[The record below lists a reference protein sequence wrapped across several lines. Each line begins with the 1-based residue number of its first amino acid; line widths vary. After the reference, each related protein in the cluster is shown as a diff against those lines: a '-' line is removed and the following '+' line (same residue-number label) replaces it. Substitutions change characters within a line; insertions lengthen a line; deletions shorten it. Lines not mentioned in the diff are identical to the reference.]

1 MMGADYDSIL
11 DDQVDKAP
19 LTPEDLARHPLT
31 VPVTLGGERCLLHY
45 TTCRTGGRVILART
59 PEALLRAWQRV
70 VGVGF
75 GLRSILRIEMLA
87 PAIFMREAYARR
99 QRQSAAEEFWVRLG
113 CAAERHL
120 AAHHAPPVGLSLC
133 PFRRPQADGAGEE
146 AGDGDYFD
154 PYAHGGCVLCRFGWV
169 PTEHLGRIVSEWAA
183 NFYLARRHHPGLGAL
198 SGDDTPTA
206 PIGYKADD
214 KADDKGSRAR
224 VATDQEAVTVL
235 RAAWIEAGAHARGVC
250 LSDAPLGPFAASH
263 EPSHPLFFYREVC
276 DLDATAFRAVV
287 REAEERR
294 ALTAA
299 QVEANRRAE
308 RSAERSA
315 EAARASAILAAIL
328 ANTQGTQD
336 TP

>member
-1 MMGADYDSIL
+1 MGADYDSLL
-11 DDQVDKAP
+11 DDQVDRAP
-19 LTPEDLARHPLT
+19 LTPEDLARYPLT
-31 VPVTLGGERCLLHY
+31 VPVTLGGEWCLLHY
-45 TTCRTGGRVILART
+45 ATHRTGGRVILTRS

-75 GLRSILRIEMLA
+75 ELRSILRIEMLA
-87 PAIFMREAYARR
+87 PAPFMREAHARR
-99 QRQSAAEEFWVRLG
+99 QRQSAAEKFWARLG
-113 CAAERHL
+113 CAAEGHL

-133 PFRRPQADGAGEE
+133 PTRRPQADG

-154 PYAHGGCVLCRFGWV
+154 PYSHGGCGLCRFGWV
-169 PTEHLGRIVSEWAA
+169 PTEHLGRIVYEWAA

-198 SGDDTPTA
+198 SGDDTPAAPGGYTA
-206 PIGYKADD
+206 GY
-214 KADDKGSRAR
+214 KGSRAR

-235 RAAWIEAGAHARGVC
+235 RAAWLEAGAHARGVC

-263 EPSHPLFFYREVC
+263 EPSHPLFFYRKVC

-287 REAEERR
+287 RAAEERR

-299 QVEANRRAE
+299 QIEENRR
-308 RSAERSA
+308 AERSA